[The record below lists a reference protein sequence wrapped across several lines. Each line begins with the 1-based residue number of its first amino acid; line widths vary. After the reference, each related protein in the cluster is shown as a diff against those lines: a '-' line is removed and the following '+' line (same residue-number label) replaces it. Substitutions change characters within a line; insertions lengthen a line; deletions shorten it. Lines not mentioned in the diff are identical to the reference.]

1 MVKGKNLFDNFPPV
15 STKEWMD
22 RITADLKG
30 ADFNKKLVWK
40 TNEGF
45 DVMPFYRKEDLENLP
60 HLDTL
65 PGEFPFLRGT
75 KKTDNNWLVRQN
87 ITVTD
92 YPEANRKAL
101 EILMKGVDSLGFVI
115 TDPESVCEKNFNI
128 LLKDIVTDSIELN
141 FSCNGKAKEIVN
153 LVINKA
159 GTNPNG
165 IRGSF
170 EADPI
175 GKLMLN
181 GSLCIPINSGF
192 DYLALVTKEASILPG
207 FRTVNVNASNFN
219 NAGADLVTELAF
231 ALSMG
236 CEYLSQLTDRGISP
250 GLAASKMRFT
260 FGTGSNYFGEI
271 AKLRAARVLWSVI
284 TKGFNPEN
292 IDNCRMEI
300 HCVTSEFNKTIY
312 DPYVNMLRTQ
322 TEAMSA
328 VLGGTDSLTVGPFD
342 SAFRKSDNFSERI
355 ARNQQLI
362 LKEESYFG
370 NVADPAGG
378 SYYIENLT
386 SLIAENAWKLFL
398 KIEEQ
403 GGFLKILRNGFIHS
417 ILSES
422 AAKRK
427 SEVAH
432 RKTILLG
439 TNQYPD
445 HTETFT
451 TSLEKGKVILE
462 NSNNEPLEIQP
473 IKLFR
478 VSEEFEKLRMDVDNA
493 EARPVV
499 FLFSIGNLA
508 MRKARAQFSDNFFGC
523 AGYKILDNN
532 GFSTVNEG
540 VNAALQTN
548 ADIIVICSSDEEY
561 AIFGPEI
568 YARLNMKGIIVI
580 AGNPACSDDLK
591 ALGINDFINVRSDVV
606 ETLRKFN
613 ILLGVTED
621 IQKEKN
627 EATIQI

>member
-22 RITADLKG
+22 RIAADLKG

-40 TNEGF
+40 TSEGF

-60 HLDTL
+60 NLDTL

-75 KKTDNNWLVRQN
+75 KKTDNSWLVRQN

-92 YPEANRKAL
+92 YSEANRKAL
-101 EILMKGVDSLGFVI
+101 EILMKGVDSLGFRI

-128 LLKDIVTDSIELN
+128 LLKDIVTESLEVN
-141 FSCNGKAKEIVN
+141 FSCNGKAKEIVD
-153 LVINKA
+153 LVIKKA
-159 GTNPNG
+159 GNEANR
-165 IRGSF
+165 IHGSF

-175 GKLMLN
+175 GKLMLK

-192 DYLALVTKEASILPG
+192 DYLASVTEAASILPG
-207 FRTVNVNASNFN
+207 FRTINVNASNFN
-219 NAGADLVTELAF
+219 NAGADIVTELAF

-236 CEYLSQLTDRGISP
+236 CEYMSQLTDRGISA
-250 GLAASKMRFT
+250 GVAASKMRFT

-271 AKLRAARVLWSVI
+271 AKLRAARVLWSVV
-284 TKGFNPEN
+284 TKGFKPEN
-292 IDNCRMEI
+292 IDLCKMEI

-328 VLGGTDSLTVGPFD
+328 VLGGTDSFTVEPFD

-370 NVADPAGG
+370 HIADPAGG
-378 SYYIENLT
+378 SYYVENLT
-386 SLIAENAWKLFL
+386 SLIADNSWKLFL

-403 GGFLKILRNGFIHS
+403 GGFLQALRNGFINN
-417 ILSES
+417 ILSDS
-422 AAKRK
+422 ATKRK
-427 SEVAH
+427 SDVAL

-445 HTETFT
+445 ITETFI
-451 TSLEKGKVILE
+451 TSLEPDKAFLDNE
-462 NSNNEPLEIQP
+462 SNDPLEIQP
-473 IKLFR
+473 IRLFR
-478 VSEEFEKLRMDVDNA
+478 VAEEFEKLRREVDNA
-493 EARPVV
+493 DARPVV
-499 FLFSIGNLA
+499 FLFSIGNMA
-508 MRKARAQFSDNFFGC
+508 MRKARAQFSANFFGC
-523 AGYKILDNN
+523 AGYKIIDNSC
-532 GFSTVNEG
+532 FTTVNEG
-540 VNAALQTN
+540 VHAVLQTE
-548 ADIIVICSSDEEY
+548 ADIIVICSSDDEY

-568 YARLNMKGIIVI
+568 YSKLNKKATVVI

-591 ALGINDFINVRSDVV
+591 AIGIKDFISVRTNVV
-606 ETLRKFN
+606 ETLRQFN
-613 ILLGVTED
+613 IRLGVSAD
-621 IQKEKN
+621 IQKERN